1 MMLVAFVL
9 GLVAGWGA
17 PHSEVHARRLLSLSL
32 SIEEDSIKA
41 VELRAVALAG
51 CVLLAAVA
59 SWLVSEDHAV
69 PLAIGVL
76 AGVLLP
82 RLQDRVRAAR
92 APDYD
97 S

>member
-1 MMLVAFVL
+1 MLVAFVL
-9 GLVAGWGA
+9 GLIAGWGA
-17 PHSEVHARRLLSLSL
+17 SRSEVHARRLLSLTL
-32 SIEEDSIKA
+32 SIDGDSIKA
-41 VELRAVALAG
+41 VELRAIALAG
-51 CVLLAAVA
+51 CILLAAVA

-92 APDYD
+92 VPDYD